1 MDRPLA
7 RARLAF
13 AARQRPV
20 AGRSRRDRTTA
31 GRWRRDHPADRRH
44 RDGAGRSARRTRTRW
59 LDRSPLRPDGA
70 SAPRKLARGDRAA
83 ARGRGPFGRPSV
95 DRIAEMEER
104 PLRAAS
110 RRAAQARH
118 LSRWNGAGR
127 GAGARRHRAL
137 RVGSFRA
144 RGLEACRSD
153 RAVRSSA
160 SRRRSA
166 TPPRDSALPRGAVTA
181 VVSAREGT
189 SRDAARCDRPRGR
202 FRRRRC
208 R

>member
-20 AGRSRRDRTTA
+20 AGRPRRDRSTA
-31 GRWRRDHPADRRH
+31 GRWPRDHPADRRH
-44 RDGAGRSARRTRTRW
+44 RDGASRSARRTRARW

-83 ARGRGPFGRPSV
+83 ARGCGPFGRASV
-95 DRIAEMEER
+95 DGRAEIEKR

-110 RRAAQARH
+110 RRATQARH
-118 LSRWNGAGR
+118 LSRWNRAGR
-127 GAGARRHRAL
+127 GATERRRRAL
-137 RVGSFRA
+137 RVGSLRT
-144 RGLEACRSD
+144 RELEACRSG
-153 RAVRSSA
+153 RAVRSPS
-160 SRRRSA
+160 SRRRTA
-166 TPPRDSALPRGAVTA
+166 TTPRDSALRRGAVPA
-181 VVSAREGT
+181 VVSACGET
-189 SRDAARCDRPRGR
+189 SRDAARCDRPRTR
-202 FRRRRC
+202 SRHRRC